1 MQQRSICVKAY
12 VAVVITEF
20 AINSRDQKRIYGAEA
35 QVEQVEMMMLSP
47 VHSLA
52 ITTPPVAVH
61 ARKNSARLETRIIL
75 LVCCARQQHPSS
87 RPPDIHLRHLLAVS
101 SRYIRYCVDDSPFYF
116 SQSSR
121 HLVTHSLSFPSV
133 TRRRGVPG
141 SHSLPGEQFDDQ
153 HASS

>member
-52 ITTPPVAVH
+52 ITTP
-61 ARKNSARLETRIIL
+61 L
-75 LVCCARQQHPSS
+75 
-87 RPPDIHLRHLLAVS
+87 
-101 SRYIRYCVDDSPFYF
+101 
-116 SQSSR
+116 SQSM
-121 HLVTHSLSFPSV
+121 
-133 TRRRGVPG
+133 
-141 SHSLPGEQFDDQ
+141 
-153 HASS
+153 HAKIVLA